1 MEKFVKHFQ
10 AQWRASV
17 GQAKV
22 CREQAHSPRRWIEE
36 THNFMVDKNKWAVM
50 PESGWEMHV
59 LYVQI
64 EVSHDQK
71 YMEK

>member
-1 MEKFVKHFQ
+1 
-10 AQWRASV
+10 
-17 GQAKV
+17 
-22 CREQAHSPRRWIEE
+22 
-36 THNFMVDKNKWAVM
+36 MVDKNKWAVV

-71 YMEK
+71 YMEKQLPSKRAIPEA